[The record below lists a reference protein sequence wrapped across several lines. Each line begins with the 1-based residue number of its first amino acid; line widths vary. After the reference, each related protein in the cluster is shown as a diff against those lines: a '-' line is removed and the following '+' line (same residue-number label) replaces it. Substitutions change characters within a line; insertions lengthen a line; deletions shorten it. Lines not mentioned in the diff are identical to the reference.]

1 MSSFFLIP
9 LALTLKVA
17 GSATVAAFLSAV
29 PFAFLVS
36 KRRLPFKRGID
47 SLCTL
52 PMVLPPTV
60 MGYYLLLLL
69 GRNGPLGRPLD
80 ETFGV
85 RLVFTWQGAAVA
97 AAVAAFPLIYRSA
110 RAGFEGVNVHIEEAA
125 RDLGASELRVFWNV
139 SLPMANRGI
148 VAGCMLAFA
157 RAMGEFGATMMLAGN
172 LPGKTQTLSL
182 AIYTATQAG
191 NSAAAF
197 QLTLFTSVVCTT
209 LLWGAEHFLK
219 RPF

>member
-9 LALTLKVA
+9 LSLTLKVA

-29 PFAFLVS
+29 PFAFAVS
-36 KRRLPFKRGID
+36 KGRVPFKRGVD

-60 MGYYLLLLL
+60 VGYYLLLLF
-69 GRNGPLGRPLD
+69 GRNGPLGRPLG
-80 ETFGV
+80 TFGI

-110 RAGFEGVNVHIEEAA
+110 RAAFEGVNPQIEEAA
-125 RDLGASELRVFWNV
+125 RDLGASELQVFWNV

-191 NSAAAF
+191 NGTAAI
-197 QLTLFTSVVCTT
+197 QLTLFTSVVCVA
-209 LLWGAEHFLK
+209 LLWGAERLLK
-219 RPF
+219 TPL

>member
-1 MSSFFLIP
+1 MSPFFLIP
-9 LALTLKVA
+9 LSLTLKVA
-17 GSATVAAFLSAV
+17 GSATVVALLLAV
-29 PFAFLVS
+29 PFAFAVS
-36 KRRLPFKRGID
+36 KRRIPFKKGID

-60 MGYYLLLLL
+60 VGYYLLLLF
-69 GRNGPLGRPLD
+69 GRNGPLGRPLG
-80 ETFGV
+80 TLGI

-110 RAGFEGVNVHIEEAA
+110 RAAFEGVNPQIEEAA
-125 RDLGASELRVFWNV
+125 RDLGASEFQVFWHV
-139 SLPMANRGI
+139 SLPLANRGI

-191 NSAAAF
+191 NSAGAI
-197 QLTLFTSVVCTT
+197 QLTLFTSVVCVA
-209 LLWGAEHFLK
+209 LLWGAERLLK
-219 RPF
+219 A